1 MTTITQVSRA
11 LQPVLTD
18 VAERLGRSSGFVQRR
33 SKLDAARFVQTLAL
47 GWLDKPNSSL
57 SDLAQMAAAVGV
69 DITPQ
74 GLDHR
79 FTPQAA
85 ALLLG
90 VLQAA
95 IEQVVAAVPAAL
107 PLLARFKGVYLH
119 DSTQLALPAELAGVW
134 RGNGGKD
141 SGAALKLQ
149 VQWEWLSGQ
158 ITRLELQP
166 GRTSDHAAPAHSQP
180 LPAGALRLAD
190 LGYFR
195 LDTLAETAAAG
206 AFFLTRLKHG
216 TRVFTAA
223 GEQAGEQLNLL
234 DWLTGPGEA
243 VRDRAV
249 QLGARQR
256 LACRLVTVRVPP
268 PVAAERRRKLRR
280 AAQIKGQMV
289 SAERL
294 ALAGWTLLLT
304 NAPVE
309 QLSAAEAVV
318 VATVRW
324 QMELL
329 FKLWKSHGQLG
340 ISRSGQAWRQ
350 LCEIYAKLLG
360 QLIQHWVLLLGCWD
374 RPDRSLVRAAQTV
387 RLFALSLA
395 LALDSPST
403 IEKLL
408 RIIQRCLAT
417 GGRLNKRRAKPSTF
431 QRLAALE
438 ALA

>member
-1 MTTITQVSRA
+1 MTTITQVSQA
-11 LQPVLTD
+11 LQPVLTE
-18 VAERLGRSSGFVQRR
+18 VANRLGRPSGFVQRE
-33 SKLDAARFVQTLAL
+33 SKMDAASFVQTLSL
-47 GWLDKPNSSL
+47 GWLAKPDSSL
-57 SDLAQMAAAVGV
+57 ADLCQMAAVVGV

-74 GLDHR
+74 GLENR

-85 ALLLG
+85 ELLLG

-95 IEQVVAAVPAAL
+95 VERVVAAVPAAM
-107 PLLARFKGVYLH
+107 PLLARFNGVYLH
-119 DSTQLALPAELAGVW
+119 DSTQLALLAELAHIW

-158 ITRLELQP
+158 ITRLDLQA
-166 GRTSDHAAPAHSQP
+166 GRTPDNAAPAQALA

-195 LDTLAETAAAG
+195 LKTLAETAEAG
-206 AFFLTRLKHG
+206 AYFLTRFKHA
-216 TRVFTAA
+216 TLVFEAA
-223 GEQAGEQLNLL
+223 GEPLNLL
-234 DWLTGPGEA
+234 GWLKGSDET
-243 VRDRAV
+243 VRDV
-249 QLGARQR
+249 PIQLGARQR
-256 LACRLVTVRVPP
+256 LACRLIAVRVPP

-280 AAQIKGQMV
+280 AAQVKGQAI

-309 QLSAAEAVV
+309 KLNSAEAVV
-318 VATVRW
+318 VVAVRW

-329 FKLWKSHGQLG
+329 FKLWKHEGRLAT
-340 ISRSGQAWRQ
+340 SRSGQAFRQ

-360 QLIQHWVLLLGCWD
+360 QIIQHWLLLMGCWD
-374 RPDRSLVRAAQTV
+374 RPDRSLVRAAHTV
-387 RLFALSLA
+387 QQFALWLATA
-395 LALDSPST
+395 LACPSAL
-403 IEKLL
+403 EQVLL
-408 RIIQRCLAT
+408 TLRRSLTTA
-417 GGRLNKRRAKPSTF
+417 GRLNKRREKPSTF

-438 ALA
+438 DLA

>member
-1 MTTITQVSRA
+1 MTTITQVSQA

-18 VAERLGRSSGFVQRR
+18 VAQQLGRASGFVQRR
-33 SKLDAARFVQTLAL
+33 SKLDAASFVQTLAL
-47 GWLDKPNSSL
+47 GWLDKPNGSL
-57 SDLAQMAAAVGV
+57 ADLCQMAAVVGV
-69 DITPQ
+69 PITPQ
-74 GLDHR
+74 GLDNR

-85 ALLLG
+85 ELLLG
-90 VLQAA
+90 VLQVA
-95 IEQVVAAVPAAL
+95 IAHAVAAVPAAV

-119 DSTQLALPAELAGVW
+119 DSTQLALPAELAQVW

-158 ITRLELQP
+158 ITRLDLQP
-166 GRTSDHAAPAHSQP
+166 GRTPDNAAPAQSLP

-195 LDTLAETAAAG
+195 LETLAATAAAE
-206 AFFLTRLKHG
+206 AFFLTGLKGG
-216 TRVFTAA
+216 TLVFKA
-223 GEQAGEQLNLL
+223 GGEPLNLL
-234 DWLTGPGEA
+234 RWLKGPGEA
-243 VRDRAV
+243 VRERAV
-249 QLGARQR
+249 QLGASQQ

-268 PVAAERRRKLRR
+268 EVAAERRRKLRR
-280 AAQIKGQMV
+280 AAQVKGQMV

-304 NAPVE
+304 NAPAE
-309 QLSAAEAVV
+309 KLNAAEAVV
-318 VATVRW
+318 VAAVRW

-329 FKLWKSHGQLG
+329 FKLWKSQGQVG

-374 RPDRSLVRAAQTV
+374 RPDRSLVRAAHTV
-387 RLFALSLA
+387 RQFALA
-395 LALDSPST
+395 LALALGSQSA

-408 RIIQRCLAT
+408 LIIQRCLAT
-417 GGRLNKRRAKPSTF
+417 GGRLNKRREKPSTY